1 MADEN
6 FSPAF
11 VFFAVV
17 AIVASI
23 FSLGLVYMS
32 ANTLLTKI
40 SGYVASGETNLTV
53 ETRAEVNFSTRAISW
68 GSGRVSQDTSAA
80 SLTTSNHSGI
90 ANVTGGNWS
99 LGATGGMRVENI
111 GNVNVSL
118 NLTISYN
125 STTWIN
131 GTNPVTEW
139 NLTNLEANSCQNN
152 AGSGASGHMNVF
164 YDANTTPASA
174 WIGGI
179 GCAIFNFASTKDTIR
194 LDFNI
199 TIPENSVTGTLGNI
213 VTATVTA
220 L

>member
-6 FSPAF
+6 ISSAF

-40 SGYVASGETNLTV
+40 SGYVSSGETNLTV
-53 ETRAEVNFSTRAISW
+53 VTQTEVNFSTRAISW
-68 GSGRVSQDTSAA
+68 GSGRVPQDGTAA

-90 ANVTGGNWS
+90 ANVTGGNWT
-99 LGATGGMRVENI
+99 LVTTGGMRIENI
-111 GNVNVSL
+111 GNVNVS
-118 NLTISYN
+118 
-125 STTWIN
+125 IN
-131 GTNPVTEW
+131 FTVGKNASSFIGGTNPVYEW
-139 NLTNLEANSCQNN
+139 NLSNLEANSCANA
-152 AGSGASGHMNVF
+152 AGSAASSRLNLLLQ
-164 YDANTTPASA
+164 ANTTN
-174 WIGGI
+174 ITQQNL
-179 GCAIFNFASTKDTIR
+179 GCSIFPFEAGKDTIR
-194 LDFNI
+194 LDFNL
-199 TIPENSVTGTLGNI
+199 TIPENSISGVLGDV